1 MSFSSCRS
9 LIQMLTNTNGI
20 AMIPATPE
28 HNHGRDEH
36 GHEPGVNR
44 MAHERA
50 RTARNQFVAALE
62 GHNAAPI

>member
-1 MSFSSCRS
+1 
-9 LIQMLTNTNGI
+9 MLTNTNGI